1 LIEIG
6 NLEVEEVVVVIENLV
21 DKVDQDE
28 EDQALV
34 VEENLEKE
42 EAEINKEKVEE
53 EKVVKS
59 NWG

>member
-1 LIEIG
+1 MIEIG